1 LLSRNSLSTRQFFF
15 ISIGLSILAVDQLI
29 KEFFLQTLKPGESV
43 DFLGSVIRF
52 TLVFNDGAA
61 FSLGAGYTWVFTLI
75 SSLATVVLFVYSF
88 KSNSISWSIMGG
100 VLLGGILGNL
110 IDRLFRP
117 PSFGEGYVIDY
128 IQIPFNFPI
137 FNIADIAIVT
147 ICSLSVVRIMLGHE
161 IGKENP
167 KKS

>member
-1 LLSRNSLSTRQFFF
+1 MFARNSLVSRQVLFLG
-15 ISIGLSILAVDQLI
+15 IGLGILALDQFL
-29 KEFFLQTLKPGESV
+29 KEYFLETLKPGVPV
-43 DFLGSVIRF
+43 DFIGSVIRF

-61 FSLGAGYTWVFTLI
+61 FSLGSGATWIFTII
-75 SSLATVVLFVYSF
+75 SSAAALVLLAYGFRS
-88 KSNSISWSIMGG
+88 KSLSWSIMGG

-110 IDRLFRP
+110 TDRLFRP
-117 PSFGEGYVIDY
+117 PSFAQGYVVDY

-167 KKS
+167 SK

>member
-128 IQIPFNFPI
+128 IQISFNFPI

>member
-147 ICSLSVVRIMLGHE
+147 ICSLSVVCIMLGHE

>member
-1 LLSRNSLSTRQFFF
+1 
-15 ISIGLSILAVDQLI
+15 
-29 KEFFLQTLKPGESV
+29 
-43 DFLGSVIRF
+43 
-52 TLVFNDGAA
+52 
-61 FSLGAGYTWVFTLI
+61 
-75 SSLATVVLFVYSF
+75 
-88 KSNSISWSIMGG
+88 MGG

>member
-52 TLVFNDGAA
+52 TLAFNDGAA

>member
-1 LLSRNSLSTRQFFF
+1 MLSRNSLSTRQFFF

-52 TLVFNDGAA
+52 TLAFNDGAA

>member
-1 LLSRNSLSTRQFFF
+1 MLARNSLVSRQTLFLG
-15 ISIGLSILAVDQLI
+15 IGLGILALDQFL
-29 KEFFLQTLKPGESV
+29 KEYFLETLKPGVPV
-43 DFLGSVIRF
+43 DFIGSVIRF

-61 FSLGAGYTWVFTLI
+61 FSLGSGATWIFTII
-75 SSLATVVLFVYSF
+75 SSAAALVLLAYSF
-88 KSNSISWSIMGG
+88 RSKSLSWSIMGG

-110 IDRLFRP
+110 TDRLFRP
-117 PSFGEGYVIDY
+117 PSFAQGYVVDY

-167 KKS
+167 SK

>member
-1 LLSRNSLSTRQFFF
+1 MLARNSLVSRQTLFLG
-15 ISIGLSILAVDQLI
+15 IGLSILALDQFL
-29 KEFFLQTLKPGESV
+29 KEYFLETLKPGVPV
-43 DFLGSVIRF
+43 DFIGSVIRF

-61 FSLGAGYTWVFTLI
+61 FSLGSGATWIFTII
-75 SSLATVVLFVYSF
+75 SSAAALVLLAYSF
-88 KSNSISWSIMGG
+88 RSKSLSWSIMGG

-110 IDRLFRP
+110 TDRLFRP
-117 PSFGEGYVIDY
+117 PSFAQGYVVDY

-161 IGKENP
+161 VGKENP
-167 KKS
+167 SK

>member
-1 LLSRNSLSTRQFFF
+1 MGF
-15 ISIGLSILAVDQLI
+15 GLGILAIDQLI
-29 KEFFLQTLKPGESV
+29 KEFFLQTLKPGQSV
-43 DFLGSVIRF
+43 DFVGSIIRF

-61 FSLGAGYTWVFTLI
+61 FSLGSGQTWIFTVI
-75 SSLATVVLFVYSF
+75 STLAAITLVGYSF
-88 KSNSISWSIMGG
+88 RSKSLSWSLMGG

-117 PSFGEGYVIDY
+117 PSFGEGHVIDY

-147 ICSLSVVRIMLGHE
+147 ICSLSVLRIMWGHE
-161 IGKENP
+161 VGKETP
-167 KKS
+167 RKS

>member
-1 LLSRNSLSTRQFFF
+1 MFARNSLVSRQVLFLG
-15 ISIGLSILAVDQLI
+15 IGLSILALDQFL
-29 KEFFLQTLKPGESV
+29 KEYFLETLKPGVPV
-43 DFLGSVIRF
+43 DFIGSVIRF

-61 FSLGAGYTWVFTLI
+61 FSLGSGATWIFTI
-75 SSLATVVLFVYSF
+75 VSSAAALVLLAYSF
-88 KSNSISWSIMGG
+88 RSKSLSWSIMGG

-110 IDRLFRP
+110 TDRLFRP
-117 PSFGEGYVIDY
+117 PSFAQGYVVDY

-167 KKS
+167 SK

>member
-1 LLSRNSLSTRQFFF
+1 MLARNSLTKRQIFFF
-15 ISIGLSILAVDQLI
+15 GIGLGILAVDQLL

-43 DFLGSVIRF
+43 DFIGSVIRF

-61 FSLGAGYTWVFTLI
+61 FSLGSGYTWIFTLI
-75 SSLATVVLFVYSF
+75 STLAAITLATYSF
-88 KSNSISWSIMGG
+88 KSKSISWSIMGG
-100 VLLGGILGNL
+100 VLLGGVLGNL

-117 PSFGEGYVIDY
+117 PSFAEGYVIDY

-137 FNIADIAIVT
+137 FNLADIAIVT
-147 ICSLSVVRIMLGHE
+147 MCSLSVLRIMLGHE
-161 IGKENP
+161 IGKETS

>member
-1 LLSRNSLSTRQFFF
+1 LLAGNSLTARQLTFLGF
-15 ISIGLSILAVDQLI
+15 GLSILALDQLL
-29 KEFFLQTLKPGESV
+29 KEFFLQTLKPGQSI
-43 DFLGSVIRF
+43 DFLGSIIRF

-61 FSLGAGYTWVFTLI
+61 FSFGSGQTWIFTVISTLAAFVLAGY
-75 SSLATVVLFVYSF
+75 SF
-88 KSNSISWSIMGG
+88 RSKSISWSIMAG

-117 PSFGEGYVIDY
+117 PSFGEGHVIDY

-147 ICSLSVVRIMLGHE
+147 ICSISVLRIMLGHE
-161 IGKENP
+161 IGKETP